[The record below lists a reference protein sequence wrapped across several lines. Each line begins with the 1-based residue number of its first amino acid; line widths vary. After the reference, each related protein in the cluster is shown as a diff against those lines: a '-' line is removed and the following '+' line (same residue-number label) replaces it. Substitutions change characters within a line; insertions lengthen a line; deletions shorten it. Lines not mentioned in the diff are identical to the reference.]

1 MRFCSLVLFSFF
13 ALNGCVPFPLA
24 LKNGNCLVQDQVINT
39 YHLEGAWKT
48 ETDINGEF
56 EMIYF
61 EAPSLWF
68 KDLESSRVSVTAPDG
83 KTIYAILSH
92 RMCKI
97 HWNDGAPDAAL
108 EVGAYDILNNER
120 AIAQRSLQVIDG
132 KVDLGLAAE
141 STADYITYNFTG
153 GCDGTKLTLSG
164 SLDGGSGKQTKTYT
178 LYQTDPAVIQGVCSS
193 TSSN

>member
-1 MRFCSLVLFSFF
+1 
-13 ALNGCVPFPLA
+13 VPFPLA
-24 LKNGNCLVQDQVINT
+24 LKNGNCLVQDQIINT

-48 ETDINGEF
+48 ETDANGEF

-68 KDLESSRVSVTAPDG
+68 KSLDSSRVSVTAPDG

-97 HWNDGAPDAAL
+97 HWNDGAPDAAM
-108 EVGAYDILNNER
+108 EIGAYDILNNES
-120 AIAQRSLQVIDG
+120 AIAQQTIQVVDG
-132 KVDLGLAAE
+132 KIDLGILGE
-141 STADYITYNFTG
+141 TADYITYTFTG

-164 SLDGGSGKQTKTYT
+164 SLDGSSGKQTKTYS
-178 LYQTDPAVIQGVCSS
+178 LYQTDPAVIQGVCSN

>member
-1 MRFCSLVLFSFF
+1 VRFLFSLFSF
-13 ALNGCVPFPLA
+13 LLLSSCVPFPLA
-24 LKNGNCLVQDQVINT
+24 LQNGNCVLDDQVLNT

-48 ETDINGEF
+48 ETDENGEF

-68 KDLESSRVSVTAPDG
+68 KSLESSRVSVTTPDE

-97 HWNDGAPDAAL
+97 HWNDGAPDAAI

-120 AIAQRSLQVIDG
+120 AIAQQVLSVVDG
-132 KVDLGLAAE
+132 KVDLGLLGE
-141 STADYITYNFTG
+141 TADYVTYTFTG
-153 GCDGTKLTLSG
+153 GCGSTKLTLSG
-164 SLDGGSGKQTKTYT
+164 SLDGGSGTQTKTYS
-178 LYQTDPAVIQGVCSS
+178 LYQTDPAVIEGVCSN

>member
-1 MRFCSLVLFSFF
+1 MRFCSLVFFYFF
-13 ALNGCVPFPLA
+13 ALNGCVPLPLA
-24 LKNGNCLVQDQVINT
+24 LKNGNCLVQDQIINT

-48 ETDINGEF
+48 ETDTNGEF

-61 EAPSLWF
+61 EAPNLWF
-68 KDLESSRVSVTAPDG
+68 KDLESSRVAVTARDG

-108 EVGAYDILNNER
+108 EVGAYDILNNES
-120 AIAQRSLQVIDG
+120 AIAQRSLQVVDG

-141 STADYITYNFTG
+141 STADYISYHFSD
-153 GCDGTKLTLSG
+153 GCGGTKLTLNG
-164 SLDGGSGKQTKTYT
+164 HLDGGSGIQTKTYT

>member
-1 MRFCSLVLFSFF
+1 VRFCSLVLFSFF
-13 ALNGCVPFPLA
+13 SLNGCVPFPLA
-24 LKNGNCLVQDQVINT
+24 LKNGNCLVQDQIINT

-48 ETDINGEF
+48 ETDANGEF

-61 EAPSLWF
+61 EAPNLWF
-68 KDLESSRVSVTAPDG
+68 KDLESSRVSVTAPGD

-108 EVGAYDILNNER
+108 EVGAYDILNNES
-120 AIAQRSLQVIDG
+120 AIAQRSLQVVDG

-141 STADYITYNFTG
+141 STADYISYHFSD
-153 GCDGTKLTLSG
+153 GCGGTKLTLSG
-164 SLDGGSGKQTKTYT
+164 HLDGGSGIQTKTYT